1 MAQQTSTTTTKQT
14 TIIEDLQFVS
24 FKILELSEKYKLP
37 ENDVIEI
44 NDSLLEIYKKV
55 KKSTI
60 YPTQPEEPQG
70 PPPPLNQENQ
80 ANLTYTYTYT
90 FNNNENDLSEEE
102 QEEEPEGEYYD
113 YTPRGKITTSITS
126 TTISPASSELIDV
139 EYFNS
144 NPRRL

>member
-24 FKILELSEKYKLP
+24 FKILELTEKYRLP

-55 KKSTI
+55 NNSTTHTH
-60 YPTQPEEPQG
+60 PPQEPEG

-80 ANLTYTYTYT
+80 IGLTYTYT
-90 FNNNENDLSEEE
+90 FNNNENEESE
-102 QEEEPEGEYYD
+102 EEEPEGEYYH

-126 TTISPASSELIDV
+126 APIESVSSELIDR
-139 EYFNS
+139 EYWNS